1 MLRPR
6 YNKRRYRGMREDGEV
21 SVEYK
26 KRTRSDDWGMG
37 QICTHGGIRERQKVR
52 TSGGTD
58 VRGARRGGT
67 NNKFITTGRSERPDK
82 DGKHGKERLPKP
94 HETNTWGGVER

>member
-1 MLRPR
+1 
-6 YNKRRYRGMREDGEV
+6 
-21 SVEYK
+21 
-26 KRTRSDDWGMG
+26 MG

-82 DGKHGKERLPKP
+82 DGKHGKERLTEPQV
-94 HETNTWGGVER
+94 TNTSEEVER